1 MKVEP
6 EEKVDRELEE
16 VQSVWIDFE
25 SVFEDY
31 DCSPP
36 LKIGKDVVGQC
47 YQKPSSKADLA
58 VQLIKQSYSRK
69 EKTTSNCAGDHR
81 YKKKNPCQTAVKD
94 ALFPVYLV
102 RPGQKEDH
110 WRIYRIAIDSS
121 CRQLNHSEKQYPGC
135 FRNTCPSTLLL
146 STSCSDSVHRISTC
160 IYQICELAR

>member
-47 YQKPSSKADLA
+47 YQKASSKADLA

-81 YKKKNPCQTAVKD
+81 YKKK
-94 ALFPVYLV
+94 
-102 RPGQKEDH
+102 
-110 WRIYRIAIDSS
+110 
-121 CRQLNHSEKQYPGC
+121 
-135 FRNTCPSTLLL
+135 TLAKL
-146 STSCSDSVHRISTC
+146 
-160 IYQICELAR
+160 Q